1 MIYDDSLEDAIRY
14 AAENDWNGI
23 VPDIGVPTFSPDKIS
38 TEERAR
44 LKDLSHE
51 LSIEWGFHAPGD
63 DVSLFTTYPPVRE
76 GILKYFKQ
84 LINLARELSVKP
96 TNVVI
101 HAGTPPSFR
110 KAGVQMDGFSDTHL
124 ETYTTTLRENL
135 TELIEHARPHVN
147 VVLENV
153 NWTPL
158 VCDVLQRLF
167 PTGLK
172 LCLDIPKLFEENFRM
187 NESDWN
193 FFQQHKGAIEVVHIH
208 DSHPV
213 LKSHQIVGE
222 GVLDFEKVLRL
233 LEGLPTKPQYVFEV
247 RPREAAHQ
255 SLLNIGRL
263 MDMLDLNL

>member
-1 MIYDDSLEDAIRY
+1 
-14 AAENDWNGI
+14 
-23 VPDIGVPTFSPDKIS
+23 
-38 TEERAR
+38 
-44 LKDLSHE
+44 
-51 LSIEWGFHAPGD
+51 
-63 DVSLFTTYPPVRE
+63 
-76 GILKYFKQ
+76 
-84 LINLARELSVKP
+84 
-96 TNVVI
+96 
-101 HAGTPPSFR
+101 
-110 KAGVQMDGFSDTHL
+110 
-124 ETYTTTLRENL
+124 
-135 TELIEHARPHVN
+135 
-147 VVLENV
+147 
-153 NWTPL
+153 
-158 VCDVLQRLF
+158 
-167 PTGLK
+167 
-172 LCLDIPKLFEENFRM
+172 M